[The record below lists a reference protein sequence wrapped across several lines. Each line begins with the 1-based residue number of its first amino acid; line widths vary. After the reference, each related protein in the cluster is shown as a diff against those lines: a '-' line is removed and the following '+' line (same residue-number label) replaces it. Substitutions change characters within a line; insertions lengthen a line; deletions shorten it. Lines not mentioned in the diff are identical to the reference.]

1 MFSPELRELLIQVIK
16 SWQVI
21 VITVALVLY
30 IYLVKYVS
38 RRYHRPRMSRSK
50 PRRAKKA
57 KIKAEK
63 PQHNPDELIIEE

>member
-1 MFSPELRELLIQVIK
+1 MFSPELKELLYQVIK

-21 VITVALVLY
+21 AVSVALVFY

-38 RRYHRPRMSRSK
+38 RTYHRPRMSRSK
-50 PRRAKKA
+50 PKRAKKVRV
-57 KIKAEK
+57 KAEK